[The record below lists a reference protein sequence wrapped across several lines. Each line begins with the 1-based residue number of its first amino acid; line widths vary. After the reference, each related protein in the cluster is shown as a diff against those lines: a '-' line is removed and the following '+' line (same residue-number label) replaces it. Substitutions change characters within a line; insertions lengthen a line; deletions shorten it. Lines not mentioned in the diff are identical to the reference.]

1 MLRLDGVESG
11 LELEFV
17 LSSDI
22 CLLDIVLYL
31 FDRSGRLG

>member
-17 LSSDI
+17 LGSDI
-22 CLLDIVLYL
+22 FLLDIVLYL